1 MKYPKIDTLWKR
13 DEDNKFRIIEG
24 DYSKIE
30 FANIKKWNITEK
42 IDGTNTRVV
51 YENGSVIFGG
61 RTDNAQIPTRLL
73 QYLQTTFTP
82 SLLNSVFSDA
92 GKVILFGEGYGAKI
106 QKGGGLYRKD
116 NAFILFDVWVDGWW
130 LLRDS
135 MEDIAIKLDIKCVP
149 LLGLMSVDEAVKYVK
164 SKPKSRISE
173 EPKVAEGIVACAVPT
188 MLFRNGNPI
197 VWKLKVKDYADMPD
211 SKSLNP

>member
-42 IDGTNTRVV
+42 IDGTNTRVI
-51 YENGSVIFGG
+51 YENGSVVFGG

-149 LLGLMSVDEAVKYVK
+149 LLGLMSVDEAVKCVK

-173 EPKVAEGIVACAVPT
+173 EPKVAEGIVACAFPT